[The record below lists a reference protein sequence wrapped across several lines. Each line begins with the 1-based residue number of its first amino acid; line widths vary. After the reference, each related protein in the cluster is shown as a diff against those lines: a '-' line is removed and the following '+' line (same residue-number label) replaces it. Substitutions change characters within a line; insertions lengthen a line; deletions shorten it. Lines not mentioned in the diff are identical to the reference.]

1 MFRRARAGVRGTRGS
16 AARPPLPSCW
26 TLPGRHRN
34 NPVYIPRRAFA
45 PLPCGRYTRPN
56 LNSGYQRT
64 PLPLKVLLLDADRGV
79 GRTLEPEL
87 DAAELHTAHGLT
99 DGLRLIATGTWDL
112 ILLDADFSDA
122 GMEILGRLRGDG
134 SAPVVLLSQR
144 PSMEL
149 ALEAIRQGA
158 HDVLPKPLPRGR
170 VREILAG
177 IEEVRRLRPIPD
189 EVRGGDAIVG
199 SSSGMMQVFK
209 SIARAADSD
218 ATVLVL
224 GESGTGKEMV
234 ARVLHSRSRR
244 AKGPFVAINCAAIPE
259 NLLESEL
266 FGHEKG
272 AFTGA
277 IGRRI
282 GRFERANAGTLF
294 LDEIGDMSL
303 ALQSKILRA
312 IQEREVERVGGG
324 SPVSI
329 DVRIVAATN
338 RDLAE
343 SVREGRFRED
353 LYYRLAVVALNL
365 PPLRDRGAD
374 LDQLALHYVA
384 HYGREHARP
393 VRAVAEEVFG
403 ALRAHPWPGNVRQL
417 RNAMERAV
425 VMSEGEIL
433 LPQHLP
439 ADILHPPTA
448 RPTAADPAEMPLVT
462 LEEME
467 RRMIRRALAET
478 ANNLTMAA
486 ERLGIHRNTL
496 RRKIAEYRLGVPT

>member
-1 MFRRARAGVRGTRGS
+1 LA
-16 AARPPLPSCW
+16 
-26 TLPGRHRN
+26 
-34 NPVYIPRRAFA
+34 
-45 PLPCGRYTRPN
+45 
-56 LNSGYQRT
+56 
-64 PLPLKVLLLDADRGV
+64 LKVLLLDADRGV

-99 DGLRLIATGTWDL
+99 EGLRLISTGTWDL

-122 GMEILGRLRGDG
+122 GMEILGRLRGDSG
-134 SAPVVLLSQR
+134 SAPVVLLAQH

-158 HDVLPKPLPRGR
+158 HDVLPKPVPRGR

-177 IEEVRRLRPIPD
+177 IEEVRRFRPLPEED
-189 EVRGGDAIVG
+189 RGEGAIVG
-199 SSSGMMQVFK
+199 SSAGMMQVFK

-244 AKGPFVAINCAAIPE
+244 ARGPFVAINCAAIPE

-282 GRFERANAGTLF
+282 GRFERATGGTLF
-294 LDEIGDMSL
+294 LDEIGDMSM

-324 SPVSI
+324 SPVPI

-338 RDLAE
+338 RDLGE

-353 LYYRLAVVALNL
+353 LFYRLAVVTLNL
-365 PPLRDRGAD
+365 PALRDRGAD

-384 HYGREHARP
+384 HYGREHKRP

-425 VMSEGEIL
+425 VMSDGEVL

-439 ADILHPPTA
+439 GDVLHPPAA
-448 RPTAADPAEMPLVT
+448 RAAAAAADAAEMPLVT

-478 ANNLTMAA
+478 ANNLTLAA

-496 RRKIAEYRLGVPT
+496 RRKIAEYGLAVAS